1 MESEMQ
7 KETTERYGKIVV
19 SAVPHILSNLTTR
32 KVMLNVIIA
41 LIPTVVAA
49 TIIFGFQ
56 ALLVILVTV
65 AACVLCEYLWC
76 KIRKI
81 PQTVGDLSA
90 IVTGILLAFNLPS
103 TVPLYLPVI
112 GAIVAIIITKE
123 LFGGIGYN
131 FANPA
136 IVGRITL
143 AVSFPA
149 LMTSYAYP
157 EPTIA
162 YDLLSGATPLAD
174 TAENVP
180 LLDLF
185 LGTHGGVLGETC
197 ALTLL
202 IGLVYLLV
210 TKTIEI
216 TIPFFYVATVAVMSL
231 IFGHNVPYEILSGGL
246 LLGAIFMAT
255 DYTTSPFSRK
265 GKIIFA
271 IGLGVITCGIRFFGN
286 MHEGVSY
293 SILIMNLLVAFINAG
308 SRKTPLGG
316 GKKK

>member
-1 MESEMQ
+1 MGT
-7 KETTERYGKIVV
+7 ETETQDRYGTLVV
-19 SAVPHILSNLTTR
+19 SAVPHVLSKLTTQR
-32 KVMLNVIIA
+32 VMLNVIIA
-41 LIPTVVAA
+41 LIPTVIAS
-49 TIIFGFQ
+49 TIIFGAY
-56 ALLVILVTV
+56 ALLITLVTV
-65 AACVLCEYLWC
+65 AACVLCEFLWT
-76 KIRKI
+76 KLRKQ
-81 PQTVGDLSA
+81 PQTVSDLSA
-90 IVTGILLAFNLPS
+90 IVTGILLAFNLPP
-103 TVPLYLPVI
+103 TVPLYIPVI

-149 LMTSYAYP
+149 LMTTYTYP
-157 EPTIA
+157 APTVP
-162 YDLLSGATPLAD
+162 YDVLSSATPLAD

-185 LGTHGGVLGETC
+185 LGTHGGVIGETC

-202 IGLVYLLV
+202 IGLVYLLI
-210 TKTIEI
+210 TRTIEI
-216 TIPFFYVATVAVMSL
+216 TIPLVYCAVVALMSL
-231 IFGHNVPYEILSGGL
+231 ILGHNIPFELLSGGL

-265 GKIIFA
+265 GKIIYA

-293 SILIMNLLVAFINAG
+293 SILIMNLLVAFINSGA
-308 SRKTPLGG
+308 RRTPLGG
-316 GKKK
+316 ESKK